1 MCADR
6 QHGGLHDQTDVTG
19 LHGDTKGGVMQF
31 LTMASE
37 WLQTHSIL
45 LTEAI
50 RQSLIVGMVFG
61 VLQWNESQLGVVLSA
76 VSAVLA
82 IFTSKSNIS
91 KHNVDLMKDKA

>member
-1 MCADR
+1 MHALYLFS
-6 QHGGLHDQTDVTG
+6 Q
-19 LHGDTKGGVMQF
+19 
-31 LTMASE
+31 

-82 IFTSKSNIS
+82 IFTSKN
-91 KHNVDLMKDKA
+91 NVASSRVELIKEKAMDQGIRMGTGTGDGRLPPAA